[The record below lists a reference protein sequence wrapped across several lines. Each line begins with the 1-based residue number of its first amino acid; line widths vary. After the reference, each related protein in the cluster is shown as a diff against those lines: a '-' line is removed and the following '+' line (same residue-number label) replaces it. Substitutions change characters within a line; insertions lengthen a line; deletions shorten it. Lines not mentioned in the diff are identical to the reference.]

1 MSTAPLNYGR
11 DELATLAYH
20 ANCNYHSR
28 TEASF
33 GQTQLR
39 EMSSRSR
46 GHRLL
51 LFMGERTP
59 TQIQLSF
66 VMATKTKARLREE
79 VLRAPVPVGSLSSHS
94 PGNHSS
100 VLAARY
106 MVDLSVPAL
115 DRSSKSLLWVKLAE
129 RKPQPRPEG
138 SLVHSPCR
146 PSSLAKFT
154 RLQLAPCGEGLVG
167 AAGLSSV
174 HLIHSRLTSHWFSF
188 EANRGI
194 ALQFK
199 RDR

>member
-1 MSTAPLNYGR
+1 MEGTSR
-11 DELATLAYH
+11 LATLAYH

-28 TEASF
+28 TEVSF

-66 VMATKTKARLREE
+66 VMATKTKARPREE
-79 VLRAPVPVGSLSSHS
+79 VPRAPVPVGSLSS
-94 PGNHSS
+94 
-100 VLAARY
+100 LY
-106 MVDLSVPAL
+106 QCLYLSVPAL
-115 DRSSKSLLWVKLAE
+115 DRSGKSLLWVKGCPNWQRGSPNPGL
-129 RKPQPRPEG
+129 KGPL
-138 SLVHSPCR
+138 SLVHSPYR

-154 RLQLAPCGEGLVG
+154 RLHLAPCGEGLVG

-174 HLIHSRLTSHWFSF
+174 HLIHSWSHFAPVF
-188 EANRGI
+188 
-194 ALQFK
+194 L
-199 RDR
+199 